1 MNIDYPLWM
10 EIDLQSLHNNFIRIQ
25 QHLTVPDASRII
37 GVVKADAYGH
47 GLESVLQLQKWGM
60 NRFGVATAQE
70 GEALRQIGIKGT
82 IYLLGGFIDQEI
94 PGIFKNHLTPALSSR
109 EEWDC
114 LNSAVQ
120 TNQQELDFHIKIDTG
135 MGRMGFLPE
144 ELDESFFDQI
154 SHHPYL
160 RLKGVM
166 THFASSENNPAYTQK
181 QFEIFQNCLERLS
194 HSKQILFD
202 NLEKHCCNSAGFL
215 FFPYFHLDL
224 VRVGIALFGVSP
236 IHDFSPARSLGLSP
250 VMRIRS
256 RVKHLKTLPSGCYI
270 GYGGTYITQGQTR
283 LAVIP
288 IGYAQG
294 LLRRLSNRM
303 EVLIKGQRAKCLGVI
318 SMDQM
323 MVDVTNIPNVKRG
336 DLVTILGPDGADE
349 IRAEEM
355 AAWAETIPHEI
366 LCSFSRIKNRILV

>member
-1 MNIDYPLWM
+1 VNIDYPLWM
-10 EIDLQSLHNNFIRIQ
+10 EIDSQSLHNNFTRIL
-25 QHLTVPDASRII
+25 QHLSIPNASRII

-47 GLESVLQLQKWGM
+47 GIESVLLLQKWGM
-60 NRFGVATAQE
+60 NRFGVATVQE
-70 GEALRQIGIKGT
+70 GEALRQLGIKGT
-82 IYLLGGFIDQEI
+82 IYLLGGFINQEI

-109 EEWDC
+109 EEWDQ
-114 LNSAVQ
+114 LKSAVQ
-120 TNQQELDFHIKIDTG
+120 LNQQELEFHLKIDSG
-135 MGRMGFLPE
+135 MYRMGFLPE
-144 ELDESFFDQI
+144 ELDESFIEQM

-166 THFASSENNPAYTQK
+166 THFASSENDPTYTHR
-181 QFEIFQNCLERLS
+181 QFEIFQNFLQKKFLS
-194 HSKQILFD
+194 EQVSIQ

-215 FFPYFHLDL
+215 FFPHYHLDM

-236 IHDFSPARSLGLSP
+236 IQDPSPVRSLGLSP
-250 VMRIRS
+250 VMRIKS
-256 RVKHLKTLPSGCYI
+256 RVKLLKHLPSGCCI
-270 GYGGTYITQGQTR
+270 GYGGTCITERPTR

-323 MVDVTNIPNVKRG
+323 MVDVTSIPDVKRG
-336 DLVTILGPDGADE
+336 DLVTILGSDGPDE

-366 LCSFSRIKNRILV
+366 LCSFIRIKNRIVV

>member
-1 MNIDYPLWM
+1 MNIEYPLWM
-10 EIDLQSLHNNFIRIQ
+10 EIDSQSLYTNFQRIQ
-25 QHLTVPDASRII
+25 QHLTIPDASRII

-47 GLESVLQLQKWGM
+47 GLESVLLLQKWGM
-60 NRFGVATAQE
+60 NRFGVATVQE

-94 PGIFKNHLTPALSSR
+94 PGIFKNHLTPTLSSQ
-109 EEWDC
+109 EEWDR

-120 TNQQELDFHIKIDTG
+120 TNQQVLEFHVKVDTG

-144 ELDESFFDQI
+144 ELNESLIAQI
-154 SHHPYL
+154 GHHPYL
-160 RLKGVM
+160 HLRGVM
-166 THFASSENNPAYTQK
+166 THFASSENNPNYTHQ
-181 QFEIFQNCLERLS
+181 QFEVFQNFLQKIS
-194 HSKQILFD
+194 HLNQIPIQD
-202 NLEKHCCNSAGFL
+202 LEKHCCNSAGFL
-215 FFPYFHLDL
+215 FFPDYHLDM

-236 IHDFSPARSLGLSP
+236 IQDPSPARSLGLSP

-256 RVKHLKTLPSGCYI
+256 RVKHLKNLPSGCCI
-270 GYGGTYITQGQTR
+270 GYGGTYITQRQTR

-323 MVDVTNIPNVKRG
+323 MVDVSDIPDVKRG

-366 LCSFSRIKNRILV
+366 LCSFNRIKNRIVV